1 MLDDVK
7 EYISNCSKWILTKK
21 GKNINQKVK
30 KIIPLGPLERVVID
44 GWELDK
50 DLKTLTGYSHVIDI
64 IDHFSKYLLSIP
76 VKNNNAQNI
85 LYCLK
90 QFFQFVG
97 VPKIIQSDNGT
108 EYNNSTINNFLTTN
122 EVKHILF

>member
-1 MLDDVK
+1 M
-7 EYISNCSKWILTKK
+7 
-21 GKNINQKVK
+21 
-30 KIIPLGPLERVVID
+30 
-44 GWELDK
+44 
-50 DLKTLTGYSHVIDI
+50 IDI